1 MDKILKLRAWIDQH
15 RDGWLD
21 MLRIYMG
28 VALLL
33 KAISFMGHMSAFIE
47 TMPVKSDA
55 FAQAL
60 LAHYVVMAHA
70 AGGIMLVFGV
80 LTRLA
85 AAVQVPILAGAV
97 LFVHWNEGLF
107 QPAQTLELDLL
118 VLFILGLLTVAG
130 GGRWSVD
137 EHLRTEKEKEAMH
150 ALPPPRPR
158 HV

>member
-1 MDKILKLRAWIDQH
+1 MDQILKLRAWVDEH

-21 MLRIYMG
+21 VLRIYMG

-33 KAISFMGHMSAFIE
+33 KAISFMQHMSAFIE
-47 TMPVKSDA
+47 TMPLKNGA
-55 FAQAL
+55 FAPAL
-60 LAHYVVMAHA
+60 LAHYVVVAHA
-70 AGGIMLVFGV
+70 AGGIMLIFGI

-85 AAVQVPILAGAV
+85 AAAQVPILLGAV
-97 LFVHWNEGLF
+97 LFVHWGEGLF

-137 EHLRTEKEKEAMH
+137 EYAKNQRDVIPTV
-150 ALPPPRPR
+150 PR